1 MNRARRTALTATI
14 AAAVI
19 GGASAVVAASAAE
32 PTSTP
37 TSTPTPTASA
47 ASSTT
52 SPVEAHLRDSISSL
66 EDEIAAMK
74 RLASRT
80 TDETLTTASP
90 RATRTSD
97 GPGHDGTED
106 AGVHQ
111 NRGGDDDADEADEAD
126 EAEEAEDADHAD
138 EPDETDE
145 PDEHHESGHD
155 D

>member
-32 PTSTP
+32 P

-126 EAEEAEDADHAD
+126 EAEDADHAD